1 VIIKS
6 LKVEEGFFND
16 LEIKF
21 TNGLNV
27 LVGGRGVGKTT
38 AIELLRFGLGAKSL
52 TGNQLN
58 NDSIAMSILKSTG
71 RVSIEVELE
80 EGRSIIVSR
89 SAQDQH
95 PIQNG
100 IIKSPIIFSQTEIE
114 TIGLNKVGRLSLID
128 SFIDNLN
135 DKKYDIK
142 LKNNKITSLYN
153 EYFETKKN
161 VNDLYERTLPLQGLK
176 FKESELIEKYESIKI
191 DKLNLDNV
199 QNKLGYLQSEI
210 SKISVAIENNKEIR
224 KKYINKIQKITEI
237 FYLNQDSLNFF
248 QKVNQA
254 EDKFDFFI
262 NSLLKEQETL
272 NEILILNTEA
282 LNLIDKKNL
291 DFDERK
297 RNLEI
302 ESRDNRSILENSIQG
317 SSAIL
322 SELGLVRENIAK
334 IENLNEFLIL
344 NKNKMMDIY
353 NEIQNLIVEINNI
366 RNEIYES
373 RLNVVNILNE
383 SLNPYIK
390 ICLINSSD
398 IDDYLSVLELSL
410 KGSGMKYKEL
420 LPLVAERIP
429 PVWLLYYIENKKYE
443 DFAKVI
449 GIQIDRAA
457 RLLSYLDDTN
467 ISEILVSQKEDIA
480 DFYLL
485 DHGNYKPI
493 SELSIGQRCT
503 VVLSIIMEN
512 KNRIL
517 IVDQPEDHL
526 DNEFIVK
533 TLVNSIKRRSI
544 HSQTILSS
552 HNANIPVLGEAKN
565 IINLDSNGRNGF
577 IKVYGRV
584 EDEPIKRVIE
594 SLMEGGKEAFEYRS
608 KFYKE

>member
-1 VIIKS
+1 MIIRS

-21 TNGLNV
+21 SSGLNV

-38 AIELLRFGLGAKSL
+38 AIELLRFGLGAISL

-71 RVSIEVELE
+71 RVNIEVELE

-89 SAQDQH
+89 SAQDQY

-114 TIGLNKVGRLSLID
+114 TIGLNKTGRLSLID

-135 DKKYDIK
+135 EKKSNIK
-142 LKNNKITSLYN
+142 LKNNKICSLYS

-161 VNDLYERTLPLQGLK
+161 VNDLYEKTLPLNGLK
-176 FKESELIEKYESIKI
+176 LKESELIEKYEVIKI
-191 DKLNLDNV
+191 DKVNLDNV
-199 QNKLGYLQSEI
+199 QNKLSGLQSEI
-210 SKISVAIENNKEIR
+210 SKISVSIENNKEIR
-224 KKYINKIQKITEI
+224 KKYLNKIQKITEI
-237 FYLNQDSLNFF
+237 THLNQDSLNFLERINHDERGF
-248 QKVNQA
+248 
-254 EDKFDFFI
+254 ELFI
-262 NSLLKEQETL
+262 SNLLEEQETL
-272 NEILILNTEA
+272 NKILRFNTEA
-282 LNLIDKKNL
+282 INFIDSKNIGL
-291 DFDERK
+291 DERK

-302 ESRDNRSILENSIQG
+302 ESRDNRLILENSIQG
-317 SSAIL
+317 SSVIL

-344 NKNKMMDIY
+344 NKNKMAEIY
-353 NEIQNLIVEINNI
+353 NEIQSLIVDINNI
-366 RNEIYES
+366 KNEIYEN
-373 RLNVVNILNE
+373 RVHVVNLLNE
-383 SLNPYIK
+383 SLNPYVK
-390 ICLINSSD
+390 ISLNNNID
-398 IDDYLSVLELSL
+398 IDDYLSILELSL

-429 PVWLLYYIENKKYE
+429 PAWLFYYVENKKYE
-443 DFAKVI
+443 DFAKVV

-457 RLLSYLDDTN
+457 RLLSYLDDNN
-467 ISEILVSQKEDIA
+467 ISDILVSQKEDVA

-503 VVLSIIMEN
+503 VILSIIMEN

-544 HSQTILSS
+544 YSQTILSS

-577 IKVYGRV
+577 IKLHGPV
-584 EDEPIKRVIE
+584 EEEPIKRVIE

>member
-1 VIIKS
+1 MIIKS

-89 SAQDQH
+89 SAQDQY

-114 TIGLNKVGRLSLID
+114 TIGLNKAGRLSLID
-128 SFIDNLN
+128 SFIDDLS

-142 LKNNKITSLYN
+142 LKNNKITALYN
-153 EYFETKKN
+153 EYFETKNN
-161 VNDLYERTLPLQGLK
+161 VNDLYERTLSLQILK
-176 FKESELIEKYESIKI
+176 SKESELMEKYESIKI

-199 QNKLGYLQSEI
+199 QNNLTYLQSEI
-210 SKISVAIENNKEIR
+210 SKISVAIENNREIR
-224 KKYINKIQKITEI
+224 KIYINKIQKTTEI
-237 FYLNQDSLNFF
+237 FYLNQDSLNLL
-248 QKVNQA
+248 QKLNPT
-254 EDKFDFFI
+254 EDKFDLFI
-262 NSLLKEQETL
+262 NGLLKEQEKI

-282 LNLIDKKNL
+282 LNLIDNKNMDL
-291 DFDERK
+291 DEKK

-302 ESRDNRSILENSIQG
+302 KSRNNRSILENSIQG

-322 SELGLVRENIAK
+322 SDLGLLRENIAK
-334 IENLNEFLIL
+334 IENLNEFLKI
-344 NKNKMMDIY
+344 NKNKMTDIY
-353 NEIQNLIVEINNI
+353 NEIQNLIVEINNNI
-366 RNEIYES
+366 NEIYES
-373 RLNVVNILNE
+373 RLNVINILNE

-398 IDDYLSVLELSL
+398 MDDYLRILELSL

-429 PVWLLYYIENKKYE
+429 PVWLFYYIENKKYE
-443 DFAKVI
+443 DFAKVV
-449 GIQIDRAA
+449 GIQIDRAT
-457 RLLSYLDDTN
+457 RLLSYLYDTN

-533 TLVNSIKRRSI
+533 TLVESIKRRSI

-577 IKVYGRV
+577 IKLYGRV
-584 EDEPIKRVIE
+584 EDEPVKRVIE

-608 KFYKE
+608 KFYKG

>member
-1 VIIKS
+1 MIIRS

-21 TNGLNV
+21 SSGLNV

-38 AIELLRFGLGAKSL
+38 AIELLRFGLGAISL

-71 RVSIEVELE
+71 RVNIEVELE

-89 SAQDQH
+89 SAQDQY

-114 TIGLNKVGRLSLID
+114 TIGLNKTGRLSLID

-135 DKKYDIK
+135 EKKSNIK
-142 LKNNKITSLYN
+142 LKNNKICSLYS

-161 VNDLYERTLPLQGLK
+161 VNDLYEKTLPLNGLK
-176 FKESELIEKYESIKI
+176 LKESELIEKYEVIKI
-191 DKLNLDNV
+191 DKVNLDNV
-199 QNKLGYLQSEI
+199 QNKLSGLQSEI
-210 SKISVAIENNKEIR
+210 SKISVSIENNKEMR
-224 KKYINKIQKITEI
+224 KKYLNKIQKITEI
-237 FYLNQDSLNFF
+237 TDLNQDSLNFLERINHDERGF
-248 QKVNQA
+248 
-254 EDKFDFFI
+254 ELFI
-262 NSLLKEQETL
+262 SNLLEEQETL
-272 NEILILNTEA
+272 NKILRFNTEA
-282 LNLIDKKNL
+282 INFIDSKNIGL
-291 DFDERK
+291 DERK

-302 ESRDNRSILENSIQG
+302 ESRDNRLILENSIQG
-317 SSAIL
+317 SSVIL

-344 NKNKMMDIY
+344 NKNKMAEIY
-353 NEIQNLIVEINNI
+353 NEIQSLIVDINNI
-366 RNEIYES
+366 KNEIYEN
-373 RLNVVNILNE
+373 RVHVVNLLNE
-383 SLNPYIK
+383 SLNPYVK
-390 ICLINSSD
+390 ISLNNNID
-398 IDDYLSVLELSL
+398 IDDYLSILELSL

-429 PVWLLYYIENKKYE
+429 PAWLFYYVENKKYE
-443 DFAKVI
+443 DFAKVV

-457 RLLSYLDDTN
+457 RLLSYLDDNN
-467 ISEILVSQKEDIA
+467 ISDILVSQKEDVA

-503 VVLSIIMEN
+503 VILSIIMEN

-544 HSQTILSS
+544 YSQTILSS

-577 IKVYGRV
+577 IKLHGPV
-584 EDEPIKRVIE
+584 EEEPIKRVIE